1 MGNTARDER
10 SEDRGNQPGVREGGR
25 SPTGVAPGGAAAAN
39 GAGGPLKP
47 GERWT
52 TTRKREVVIRLL
64 RGESIES
71 LSRELSVE
79 SYRLQE
85 WYDRA
90 MASMEV
96 GLKERGGGDP
106 VELQLK
112 RAQAMVGELTMMNEL
127 YQERLRRVEHRPFDP
142 KRSRR

>member
-1 MGNTARDER
+1 
-10 SEDRGNQPGVREGGR
+10 
-25 SPTGVAPGGAAAAN
+25 
-39 GAGGPLKP
+39 L
-47 GERWT
+47 
-52 TTRKREVVIRLL
+52 IRLS
-64 RGESIES
+64 RGESIEA

-90 MASMEV
+90 MASLET

-112 RAQAMVGELTMMNEL
+112 RAQAMVGEWTMMNEL
-127 YQERLRRVEHRPFDP
+127 YQERLRWVEQRPFAP
-142 KRSRR
+142 KRSGR

>member
-1 MGNTARDER
+1 MTRDER
-10 SEDRGNQPGVREGGR
+10 REDQGNQPGETEGGR
-25 SPTGVAPGGAAAAN
+25 SPTGVAPGGAAAGN
-39 GAGGPLKP
+39 GAVGPLES
-47 GERWT
+47 GQRWT
-52 TTRKREVVIRLL
+52 ATRKREVVIRML
-64 RGESIES
+64 RGESIEA

-90 MASMEV
+90 MASLET

-106 VELQLK
+106 LELQLK

>member
-1 MGNTARDER
+1 MGNTKRDER
-10 SEDRGNQPGVREGGR
+10 SEDRGIQPGVTEGGR
-25 SPTGVAPGGAAAAN
+25 SPTGVAPGGAAEAN
-39 GAGGPLKP
+39 GSVGPLEP
-47 GERWT
+47 GQRWT
-52 TTRKREVVIRLL
+52 VTRKREVVIRLL
-64 RGESIES
+64 RGESIEA
-71 LSRELSVE
+71 LSRELSIE

-90 MASMEV
+90 MASLET

-127 YQERLRRVEHRPFDP
+127 YQERLRRIEHRPFDP

>member
-1 MGNTARDER
+1 MGSTTRDER
-10 SEDRGNQPGVREGGR
+10 SEDRGNQPGATEGGR
-25 SPTGVAPGGAAAAN
+25 SPTGVAPGGAAATN
-39 GAGGPLKP
+39 GSVGPLQP

-52 TTRKREVVIRLL
+52 ATRKRDVVIRLL
-64 RGESIES
+64 RGESIEA

-79 SYRLQE
+79 GYRLQE
-85 WYDRA
+85 WYDLA
-90 MASMEV
+90 MASLEV
-96 GLKERGGGDP
+96 GLKARGGGDP

>member
-1 MGNTARDER
+1 MGQEQRNEQGKAGGRE
-10 SEDRGNQPGVREGGR
+10 PGAPEGGR
-25 SPTGVAPGGAAAAN
+25 SPTGGAPGSASAASGVTA
-39 GAGGPLKP
+39 LEP
-47 GERWT
+47 GQRWT
-52 TTRKREVVIRLL
+52 VTRKREVVIRMM
-64 RGESIES
+64 RGESVET
-71 LSRELSVE
+71 LSRELGIE

-90 MASMEV
+90 MASLET

-112 RAQAMVGELTMMNEL
+112 RAQSMVGELTMMNEL
-127 YQERLRRVEHRPFDP
+127 YQERLRRIEHRPFDP

>member
-1 MGNTARDER
+1 MGNRARDER
-10 SEDRGNQPGVREGGR
+10 SEDRDNQPGAREGGR
-25 SPTGVAPGGAAAAN
+25 SPTGVAPGGATAGN
-39 GAGGPLKP
+39 GVGALEAGQ
-47 GERWT
+47 RWT
-52 TTRKREVVIRLL
+52 VVRKREVVIRLL
-64 RGESIES
+64 RGESVEA
-71 LSRELSVE
+71 LSRELGVE

-90 MASMEV
+90 LASLET

-106 VELQLK
+106 LELQLK